1 MIYLDN
7 AATMWPK
14 PPGVAEAMCEFIK
27 NVGAN
32 PGRAAHHNAIESGR
46 LIYRTR
52 ESIARVFGAPDPM
65 RVVFGANI
73 TEALNLTIHG
83 LLKPGDHVVT
93 TGMEHNAVM
102 RPLRYV
108 ESQGIELT
116 VVPCTPEGLVAS
128 EAIRQAIRS
137 NTRLVIVNHASNV
150 VGTIQPIDEIGQIV
164 RSTQALFVVD
174 TAQTAGSVPIDMQTS
189 SIDLLAF
196 TGHKALCGPMG
207 TGGLVIGPRVDIDE
221 FEPLKRG
228 GTGSRSEEEFQ
239 PTRCPDKYESGTL
252 NVVGLAG
259 LVAGIDWLLDRG
271 IDSIRAHEM
280 QLTQLLIQGL
290 YDMPYIQV
298 YGTHDATCQTA
309 TVSFNIVNMPCSE
322 VGLRLDT
329 EFGIAC
335 RVGLHCSPAAHHT
348 MGTFPEGTVRL
359 GMSALTTEQEILE
372 TLNAVRSLAQE
383 ASRR

>member
-1 MIYLDN
+1 
-7 AATMWPK
+7 MWW
-14 PPGVAEAMCEFIK
+14 
-27 NVGAN
+27 
-32 PGRAAHHNAIESGR
+32 
-46 LIYRTR
+46 
-52 ESIARVFGAPDPM
+52 
-65 RVVFGANI
+65 
-73 TEALNLTIHG
+73 
-83 LLKPGDHVVT
+83 
-93 TGMEHNAVM
+93 
-102 RPLRYV
+102 
-108 ESQGIELT
+108 
-116 VVPCTPEGLVAS
+116 
-128 EAIRQAIRS
+128 
-137 NTRLVIVNHASNV
+137 
-150 VGTIQPIDEIGQIV
+150 GTIQPIDEIGQIV
-164 RSTQALFVVD
+164 HSTQALFVID

-189 SIDLLAF
+189 CIDLLAF

-207 TGGLVIGPRVDIDE
+207 TGGLVIGSRVAIDE

-290 YDMPYIQV
+290 CDMPCVQV

-309 TVSFNIVNMPCSE
+309 TVSFNIANMPCSE
-322 VGLRLDT
+322 VGLRLDA

-335 RVGLHCSPAAHHT
+335 RVGLHCSPAAHRT
-348 MGTFPEGTVRL
+348 IGTFPEGTVRL
-359 GMSALTTEQEILE
+359 GMSALTTEQEITE
-372 TLNAVRSLAQE
+372 TLDAVRSFAQE